1 MEDYEVGQIL
11 FMTSEKS
18 LNIIPIQVVEEVTKT
33 TMEGKEKTYMV
44 MFPDKKRTVF
54 DIKKVTGKIFKNR
67 NQLKTYMIQ
76 NATQAIEKMISDA
89 EIIRDESFP
98 NKASNAK
105 SVEENLEINS
115 GMQNESQDDI
125 IKVDLGN
132 GIIGKVKKEEID
144 KVGKN

>member
-98 NKASNAK
+98 NKALSAE
-105 SVEENLEINS
+105 SVEEKLEINS
-115 GMQNESQDDI
+115 GMQNNNEDDI

-132 GIIGKVKKEEID
+132 GVIGKVKKEEID